1 MNKQTW
7 ATALTAIAMTTSA
20 FAGGNERRMESSSSK
35 EYVAPRTTENCFG
48 DHEFQVDVYG
58 IGAAAL
64 SNQERIIGDHAFGAG
79 IGLNYF
85 FTRMIGVGIEGNW
98 LAPSNDKDDIGT
110 AGLNV
115 FFRFPCNDTC
125 FAPYVFL
132 GPDVVFNADEV
143 AHGETPQHSNNESF
157 YAGHAGVGAEFRLSR
172 HVGIFI
178 DGRYTV
184 VEKGHNDFGS
194 VRTGVRF
201 AF

>member
-1 MNKQTW
+1 M
-7 ATALTAIAMTTSA
+7 
-20 FAGGNERRMESSSSK
+20 
-35 EYVAPRTTENCFG
+35 APRTTEDCFR
-48 DHEFQVDVYG
+48 DHEFQVDVFG

-85 FTRMIGVGIEGNW
+85 FSRNLGVGLEGNW
-98 LAPSNDKDDIGT
+98 LSPSSDKDDIGT

-115 FFRFPCNDTC
+115 FVRFPCKDTC
-125 FAPYVFL
+125 FAPYAFL

-143 AHGETPQHSNNESF
+143 ARGDTPQHSNNDAF
-157 YAGHAGVGAEFRLSR
+157 LAGHAGLGVEYRFNRT
-172 HVGIFI
+172 VGIFV

-194 VRTGVRF
+194 VRTGFRF